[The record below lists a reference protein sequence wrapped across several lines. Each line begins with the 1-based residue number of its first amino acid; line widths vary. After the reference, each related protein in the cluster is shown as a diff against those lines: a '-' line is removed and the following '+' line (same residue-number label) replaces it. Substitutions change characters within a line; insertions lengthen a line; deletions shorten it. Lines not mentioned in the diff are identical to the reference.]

1 MRQEES
7 RAGDDARGPGVQ
19 GGAGVGA
26 GGDSAGE
33 EHRTLAG
40 RRQGVGQEVQ
50 SRHGS
55 DEVAAGL
62 ASLSDQTV
70 GAPGGRRA
78 RLLRGTDHHKHK
90 DPGIAKVLDEPALF
104 AECQHDGVH
113 ASIDADPDVV
123 ATDEGHQEIYRDG
136 ATRRVFAHKIDR
148 RAQPAGRGET
158 DCSQTTRPG
167 DRCRQ

>member
-1 MRQEES
+1 LTACSAEISSPIRGLVALHDSSLVLAGRVGLVRQEKP
-7 RAGDDARGPGVQ
+7 RAGDDASG
-19 GGAGVGA
+19 
-26 GGDSAGE
+26 
-33 EHRTLAG
+33 
-40 RRQGVGQEVQ
+40 RQGAGQEVQ

-123 ATDEGHQEIYRDG
+123 ATDEGHQ
-136 ATRRVFAHKIDR
+136 
-148 RAQPAGRGET
+148 
-158 DCSQTTRPG
+158 
-167 DRCRQ
+167 